1 MLIAF
6 LNISKFYDRFKIIF
20 VTFTVTLILS
30 LPNLRFVK
38 KFAKSRKLSLLTSY
52 IQPTCRTEATTTISL
67 YISKPRGCESNFTTV
82 VSAYAFVAISTD
94 LKVSSMPAV

>member
-20 VTFTVTLILS
+20 ATFTATLILS

-38 KFAKSRKLSLLTSY
+38 KFAKSRKSLWTSY